1 VAEGLAED
9 IQADLDARNWTMA
22 RTRLAELQKNRVA
35 LQRVLPAG
43 EIGGYGVS
51 LDALIS
57 QLGRQ
62 ERPAALQSANRLS
75 RAIVGFMAKYEV
87 MLPAQVGYLDVAG
100 RDVIYAAET
109 GRWQDASAAAEEL
122 RTNYTGVGTHVAG
135 KDSTLDRRVRQQL
148 SQLDRRWRRRAPHA
162 SAPLPRRCSAMWISS
177 SRHTDQSSDMTA
189 RRWPALAVM
198 LCAVFL
204 ASVDFNIVTIAIP
217 SIQRGWGRTSARSS

>member
-1 VAEGLAED
+1 
-9 IQADLDARNWTMA
+9 
-22 RTRLAELQKNRVA
+22 VA

-148 SQLDRRWRRRAPHA
+148 SQLDRAVAAKSAARVRAIA
-162 SAPLPRRCSAMWISS
+162 
-177 SRHTDQSSDMTA
+177 TA
-189 RRWPALAVM
+189 L
-198 LCAVFL
+198 LGD
-204 ASVDFNIVTIAIP
+204 VDLVEQTY
-217 SIQRGWGRTSARSS
+217 